1 MKISRIAGIAALL
14 TAGFAQAQTPAIKLD
29 GVLFEFWQ
37 TQMMD
42 NSLRLDSAAKP
53 GGNAT
58 YYEGLNGG
66 KFAENT
72 FNIKRAEI
80 YFSGVVTDTIS
91 WNAMFDPNNNITAT
105 APSAILQDLVI
116 TWAPVKGF
124 NVKAGQFK
132 MPTTYE
138 ATMVAARE
146 ILFFE
151 RNQIN
156 RVFGDKRD
164 RGIWA
169 SYAYGDAK
177 GFQGK
182 LNLAISNGTTDDG
195 SGGKTAT
202 DANAQKDYTFRFEG
216 AYGSAHK
223 FGAYYREGVMSLKDS
238 GFTAPG
244 FVTSTWVPAV
254 PPAVGGAA
262 VTTSGITSSW
272 AAAGVTAQQIKDN
285 KDKTT
290 LQGVYYAFKND
301 SWQFSAEYATG
312 LLGRRF
318 PTLFAGSIAAPTA
331 ATATTGPN
339 TTTQAPGRE
348 HLDQKFTGYAVDG
361 AYKMGNHWIT
371 ARYDFLN
378 YNSGDNWYTAYNPYT
393 QSAVNTPLLVAGA
406 PVDYTPKY
414 TEITV
419 GYNYVF
425 IPTKQSAG
433 KLKLDYVMRS
443 KNFLAPS
450 AAFGQ
455 TGEQGGNSLVASLMV
470 SY

>member
-1 MKISRIAGIAALL
+1 MKISRLAGVAALL
-14 TAGFAQAQTPAIKLD
+14 AAGVLQAQTPTIKLD
-29 GVLFEFWQ
+29 GVLFEFWE
-37 TQMMD
+37 TQMM
-42 NSLRLDSAAKP
+42 NNNLRLNSAAKP
-53 GGNAT
+53 GGAT
-58 YYEGLNGG
+58 AYYEGMNSA
-66 KFAENT
+66 KFSENT
-72 FNIKRAEI
+72 FNVKRAEV
-80 YFSGVVTDTIS
+80 YFSGTVTDTLS

-105 APSAILQDLVI
+105 APSAILQDLVL

-146 ILFFE
+146 ILFME

-156 RVFGDKRD
+156 RIFGDKRD

-202 DANAQKDYTFRFEG
+202 DANAQKDWTARFEG

-223 FGAYYREGVMSLKDS
+223 FGFYYREGETNLKDS
-238 GFTAPG
+238 TMLAGT
-244 FVTSTWVPAV
+244 VPASWTIGV
-254 PPAVGGAA
+254 P
-262 VTTSGITSSW
+262 
-272 AAAGVTAQQIKDN
+272 TATQIKDN

-290 LQGVYYAFKND
+290 LEGAYYAFKND
-301 SWQFSAEYATG
+301 SWQFTAEYATG

-318 PTLFAGSIAAPTA
+318 PTLFAA
-331 ATATTGPN
+331 ATAPS
-339 TTTQAPGRE
+339 RD
-348 HLDQKFTGYAVDG
+348 HLDQKFAGYAVEG

-371 ARYDFLN
+371 ARYDTLN
-378 YNSGDNWYTAYNPYT
+378 YNSGNNWYTAYNPYT
-393 QSAVNTPLLVAGA
+393 QSAVGTTLLVNGA
-406 PVDYTPKY
+406 AVDYSPKY

-443 KNFLAPS
+443 KNFLAPR
-450 AAFGQ
+450 AGQ
-455 TGEQGGNSLVASLMV
+455 TGEQGGDSLVASLML

>member
-1 MKISRIAGIAALL
+1 MKISRLAGVAALL
-14 TAGFAQAQTPAIKLD
+14 AAGFAQAQTPTLKMD
-29 GVLFEFWQ
+29 GVLLEFWA

-42 NSLRLDSAAKP
+42 NSLRLNSTASAGASKYYALDSR
-53 GGNAT
+53 
-58 YYEGLNGG
+58 
-66 KFAENT
+66 FQENT
-72 FNIKRAEI
+72 FAVKRAEI
-80 YFSGVVTDTIS
+80 YMSGTVTDTVS
-91 WNAMFDPNNNITAT
+91 WNAMFDPNNNNTA
-105 APSAILQDLVI
+105 AVPNAVLQDFVI

-156 RVFGDKRD
+156 RKFGDARD

-182 LNLAISNGTTDDG
+182 LNLAVSNGTTDDG
-195 SGGKTAT
+195 SGGKNNENTVAG
-202 DANAQKDYTFRFEG
+202 AGNAQKDFTFRFEG
-216 AYGSAHK
+216 GFGTANK
-223 FGAYYREGVMSLKDS
+223 FGFYYREGVTNLKDS
-238 GFTAPG
+238 TLL
-244 FVTSTWVPAV
+244 
-254 PPAVGGAA
+254 
-262 VTTSGITSSW
+262 
-272 AAAGVTAQQIKDN
+272 AGVSATAWPTTAISATQIKDN

-312 LLGRRF
+312 LLGRRYAS
-318 PTLFAGSIAAPTA
+318 LFAAG
-331 ATATTGPN
+331 TATITPL
-339 TTTQAPGRE
+339 RE
-348 HLDQKFTGYAVDG
+348 HLDQKFAGYVVDG

-371 ARYDFLN
+371 GRYDVLN
-378 YNSGDNWYTAYNPYT
+378 YNSGSNWYTATNPYKNAT
-393 QSAVNTPLLVAGA
+393 TGA
-406 PVDYTPKY
+406 DYSPKY

-433 KLKLDYVMRS
+433 KLKLDYVLRS
-443 KNFLAPS
+443 KNFLAPV
-450 AAFGQ
+450 AALGQ
-455 TGEQGGNSLVASLMV
+455 TTEQGGNSLVLSLMA
-470 SY
+470 SF

>member
-1 MKISRIAGIAALL
+1 MKLSRLAGVSALL
-14 TAGFAQAQTPAIKLD
+14 VAGFAQAQTPSMKWD

-37 TQMMD
+37 TQMLD
-42 NSLRLDSAAKP
+42 NNLRLDSAAKP
-53 GGNAT
+53 GGASA
-58 YYEGLNGG
+58 YYEGMNSG
-66 KFAENT
+66 KFSENT
-72 FNIKRAEI
+72 FNVKRAEI
-80 YFSGVVTDTIS
+80 YFSGAVTDTIT

-116 TWAPVKGF
+116 TWTPVKGF
-124 NVKAGQFK
+124 AVKAGQFK

-138 ATMVAARE
+138 ATIVAARD

-151 RNQIN
+151 RNQLN

-182 LNLAISNGTTDDG
+182 VNFAISNGTTDDG

-216 AYGSAHK
+216 GYGSAHK
-223 FGAYYREGVMSLKDS
+223 FGFYYREGETNLKDS
-238 GFTAPG
+238 TMVAGT
-244 FVTSTWVPAV
+244 VPA
-254 PPAVGGAA
+254 
-262 VTTSGITSSW
+262 SW
-272 AAAGVTAQQIKDN
+272 TVNAPSATQIKDN

-290 LQGVYYAFKND
+290 LQGIYYAFKND
-301 SWQFSAEYATG
+301 TWQASAEYGTG

-318 PTLFAGSIAAPTA
+318 PTLFAAAS
-331 ATATTGPN
+331 
-339 TTTQAPGRE
+339 APLRE
-348 HLDQKFTGYAVDG
+348 HLDQKFAGFAVDG

-371 ARYDFLN
+371 ARYDTMN
-378 YNSGDNWYTAYNPYT
+378 YNSGDKWYTAYNPYKE
-393 QSAVNTPLLVAGA
+393 SAPGTPLLVNGA

-414 TEITV
+414 TEISV

-425 IPTKQSAG
+425 IPTKYSAG
-433 KLKLDYVMRS
+433 KLKLDYVMRT
-443 KNFLAPS
+443 KNFLVPRA
-450 AAFGQ
+450 GQ

>member
-1 MKISRIAGIAALL
+1 MKISRLAGVAALL
-14 TAGFAQAQTPAIKLD
+14 TAGFAQAQTPSLKWD
-29 GVLFEFWQ
+29 GVLFEFWG
-37 TQMMD
+37 TQMM
-42 NSLRLDSAAKP
+42 NNNLRLDSAAKP
-53 GGNAT
+53 GGASA
-58 YYEGLNGG
+58 YYEGMSSGRFG
-66 KFAENT
+66 ENT
-72 FNIKRAEI
+72 FTVKRAEI
-80 YFSGVVTDTIS
+80 YFSGAVTDTIS

-138 ATMVAARE
+138 ATLLAARE
-146 ILFFE
+146 ILFFD

-164 RGIWA
+164 RGVWA

-195 SGGKTAT
+195 SGGKTAV

-216 AYGSAHK
+216 GYGSAHK
-223 FGAYYREGVMSLKDS
+223 FGFYYREGVTNLKD
-238 GFTAPG
+238 AIAAN
-244 FVTSTWVPAV
+244 FVAGTVPASWT
-254 PPAVGGAA
+254 VGAP
-262 VTTSGITSSW
+262 S
-272 AAAGVTAQQIKDN
+272 AQQIKDN

-290 LQGVYYAFKND
+290 LEGAYYAFKND

-318 PTLFAGSIAAPTA
+318 PTLFTA
-331 ATATTGPN
+331 AS
-339 TTTQAPGRE
+339 APLRE

-361 AYKMGNHWIT
+361 AYKMGNHWLT
-371 ARYDFLN
+371 ARYDMLN
-378 YNSGDNWYTAYNPYT
+378 YNSGDNWYTAYNPYKET
-393 QSAVNTPLLVAGA
+393 AAGVPILVNGS
-406 PVDYTPKY
+406 PVDYSPKY

-425 IPTKQSAG
+425 IPSKQSAG
-433 KLKLDYVMRS
+433 KLKLNYVMRS
-443 KNFLAPS
+443 KNFLVPS

-455 TGEQGGNSLVASLMV
+455 TGEQGGDSVVASLMV
-470 SY
+470 SW